1 MSENKPRPVRFAI
14 VGSNFIT
21 EKFLAAAPQSPGFVL
36 DTFYSRSPDR
46 AREFAARFGAPH
58 AESDWQR
65 LLASDT
71 VDAVYLATPNAC
83 HAQQAC
89 ALLAAGKHV
98 LCEKPAACSAA
109 ELEQML
115 GAAQTAGR
123 VLMEAM
129 RPAHLPALAALREG
143 LARVGTVRHVS
154 LSYCQYSSRY
164 DKFKNGIL
172 ENAFRPELGNGAL
185 MDIGVYCVNLALLLF
200 GAPRRILAAGSFLP
214 GAIDACGSAVWAYD
228 GFEAVLSYSKV
239 HQSNVPGA
247 VEGENGTLFLEPV
260 PVPAKIWFEARG
272 GGRELVFDARE
283 EEHDMRFELDD
294 FLAAVSGR
302 LDPAPWQ
309 QLSRTAARCLDEM
322 RAQIGIDFAPGAR
335 QG

>member
-98 LCEKPAACSAA
+98 LCEKPAARSAA
-109 ELEQML
+109 LDPKHR
-115 GAAQTAGR
+115 AKA
-123 VLMEAM
+123 
-129 RPAHLPALAALREG
+129 G
-143 LARVGTVRHVS
+143 LAQAKHDTPAQAMQRIGKAHTGGRFALPRRGGADGGDENHLAVRLLFQPGNQPVVKLCLITAIGADTLRVKAQPLCNLFNGQHLCLLCNFNIGFHVCLLLRLYNKTRRASLQPRPNFTLLFYRFFRFANIDPAAAGIFFKLCHFYPYGTVRGTGRRVN
-154 LSYCQYSSRY
+154 
-164 DKFKNGIL
+164 DIIL
-172 ENAFRPELGNGAL
+172 F
-185 MDIGVYCVNLALLLF
+185 
-200 GAPRRILAAGSFLP
+200 
-214 GAIDACGSAVWAYD
+214 
-228 GFEAVLSYSKV
+228 
-239 HQSNVPGA
+239 Q
-247 VEGENGTLFLEPV
+247 
-260 PVPAKIWFEARG
+260 
-272 GGRELVFDARE
+272 
-283 EEHDMRFELDD
+283 
-294 FLAAVSGR
+294 
-302 LDPAPWQ
+302 
-309 QLSRTAARCLDEM
+309 
-322 RAQIGIDFAPGAR
+322 
-335 QG
+335 